1 MSIVEY
7 LRFGRAWKHLGPPI
21 PPERYWGPLYPPR
34 EVLGP
39 PISLREVLQIAS
51 VLTEIYFPSN
61 LQKVHERMN
70 VSYPLAQSDTCRKC
84 FSCEHPQLLAL
95 LLSLIL
101 SESSELEGKGGGL
114 RVSLNLGSILKCKY

>member
-1 MSIVEY
+1 METLGVPYTPREV
-7 LRFGRAWKHLGPPI
+7 LGPPI
-21 PPERYWGPLYPPR
+21 SPR

-101 SESSELEGKGGGL
+101 SESSELEGKGEG
-114 RVSLNLGSILKCKY
+114 VKS